1 MNIPVFVFD
10 VDMTLTTQVWTDAHV
25 TDLRANQPVLNLALS
40 MQENGMDV
48 VVVTARPELLFD
60 ETEFWLSDK
69 GLYPQMLIMRE
80 LGDDRFDYEVRADQ
94 IRTVMEEYGDRI
106 LLFDDNPENCRA
118 VRAMGVPCIQ
128 VKVREQ

>member
-25 TDLRANQPVLNLALS
+25 TDLQANQPVLNLALS

-60 ETEFWLSDK
+60 ETEFWLNDK

-80 LGDDRFDYEVRADQ
+80 PGDDRFDYEVRADQ
-94 IRTVMEEYGDRI
+94 ILTVMEEYGDRI
-106 LLFDDNPENCRA
+106 LLFDDNPENCRS